1 MVEDDGIGLPAQ
13 VTEGHGLRNMHNRAS
28 LLHGQLAVEKSGE
41 GHLHDPRRNPLG
53 GAAISKIPVVLVDDH
68 ALVRLGL
75 KTLINDQADMEV
87 IGEAGTAQEALQVVE
102 RLHPQVVLMDIRLP
116 GEGGLDATR
125 RIVDRFPE
133 TKVVMLTSFAD
144 EELVMSAIRA
154 GAVGYLL
161 KEVGNEEVLRGI
173 HAAAEG
179 NSVMDAATTSRLFAR
194 VRTAERKEQEDA
206 FRDLTE
212 REMEGALRGGPG
224 QDQSRDCPESDVG
237 EKTRATTS
245 APSWRSSN

>member
-1 MVEDDGIGLPAQ
+1 M
-13 VTEGHGLRNMHNRAS
+13 
-28 LLHGQLAVEKSGE
+28 
-41 GHLHDPRRNPLG
+41 
-53 GAAISKIPVVLVDDH
+53 SKIPVVLVDDH

-75 KTLINDQADMEV
+75 KTLINDQDDMEV
-87 IGEAGTAQEALQVVE
+87 VGEAGTAQEASLVVE

-173 HAAAEG
+173 RAAAQG

-194 VRTAERKEQEDA
+194 VRTAERKQEEDA
-206 FRDLTE
+206 FRDLTD
-212 REMEGALRGGPG
+212 REMAVLFEVG
-224 QDQSRDCPESDVG
+224 QGKTNPEIAQSLNIS
-237 EKTRATTS
+237 EKTARNYVSDILEKLQLSNRIELATYS
-245 APSWRSSN
+245 VKYHLSERMKRE